1 MGEVKVLS
9 DALRPITDCLMGG
22 EYGQRKYL
30 QNDTCEM
37 GDRVNTES
45 CLM

>member
-22 EYGQRKYL
+22 GIWAAKVSAE
-30 QNDTCEM
+30 
-37 GDRVNTES
+37 
-45 CLM
+45 